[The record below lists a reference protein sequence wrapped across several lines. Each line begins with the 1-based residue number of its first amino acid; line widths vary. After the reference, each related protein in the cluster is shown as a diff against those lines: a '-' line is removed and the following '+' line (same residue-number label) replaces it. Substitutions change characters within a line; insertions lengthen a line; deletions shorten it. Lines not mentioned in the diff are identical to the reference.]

1 MSNMEEISSNKSFG
15 GLQKRFT
22 HHSSALDCEMSFS
35 IYLPRQLSPDS
46 GDANLKLPVL
56 TFLAGL
62 TGNDES
68 FAQKAGAQRLAS
80 ELGIVIVT
88 PDTSPRGESVPD
100 DPNAAYDFGL
110 GAGFYLNASQAPWE
124 SHYKMYDYIAKEL
137 REVVAGHFPVDDNRH
152 ALMGHSMGGHGA
164 LSIAIKNPERYTS
177 VSAFAPIVSPMNC
190 PWGTKAFTNYLG
202 DDRSLWAEYDSVELL
217 KTATEHLPILIDQG
231 TADKFLERELKPEL
245 LIEAARS
252 CGYPL
257 DYRSRQG
264 YDHSYF
270 FIASFIE
277 EHLYFHGQHF
287 GVQVSLNSQP
297 KDGAA

>member
-22 HHSSALDCEMSFS
+22 HQSSALNCEMCFS
-35 IYLPRQLSPDS
+35 IYLPRQLSPDT
-46 GDANLKLPVL
+46 GAANLKLPIL

-100 DPNAAYDFGL
+100 DPDAAYDFGL

-124 SHYKMYDYIAKEL
+124 SHYKMYDYIAREL
-137 REVVAGHFPVDDNRH
+137 REVVAGHFPVDDDRH

-217 KTATEHLPILIDQG
+217 KAATAHLPMLIDQG
-231 TADKFLERELKPEL
+231 TTDKFLEKELKPEL
-245 LIEAARS
+245 LIEAARR

-257 DYRSRQG
+257 DYRLRQG

-270 FIASFIE
+270 YIASFIE
-277 EHLYFHGQHF
+277 EHLRFHAQHL
-287 GVQVSLNSQP
+287 GV
-297 KDGAA
+297 

>member
-1 MSNMEEISSNKSFG
+1 MEEISSNKSFG

-22 HHSSALDCEMSFS
+22 HQSTVLNCQMNFS
-35 IYLPRQLSPDS
+35 IYLPKQLAVDS
-46 GDANLKLPVL
+46 EGVNLKLPVL

-62 TGNDES
+62 TGTDES

-100 DPNAAYDFGL
+100 DPEAAYDFGL
-110 GAGFYLNASQAPWE
+110 GAGFYLNALQAPWD
-124 SHYKMYDYIAKEL
+124 SNYKMYDYITREL
-137 REVVAGHFPVDDNRH
+137 REIVAANFPVDDNRH
-152 ALMGHSMGGHGA
+152 ALCGHSMGGHGA
-164 LSIAIKNPERYTS
+164 LSIAIKNPKRYSS

-202 DDRSLWAEYDSVELL
+202 DDKSLWADYDSVELL
-217 KTATEHLPILIDQG
+217 KKATTQIPMLVDQG
-231 TADKFLERELKPEL
+231 TTDQFLEKELKPQL
-245 LIEAARS
+245 LIEAARG

-257 DYRSRQG
+257 DYRVRAG

-277 EHLYFHGQHF
+277 EHLRFHAQHL
-287 GVQVSLNSQP
+287 GV
-297 KDGAA
+297 